1 MDQPL
6 GKLPPYSSDSAEHLV
21 NSYPG
26 SRLRGRAH
34 ECTSLERLVVAARS
48 GPSQILV
55 LRGEAGIGKTALLGY
70 AVERAQGFRVVR
82 TAGVESEMELAF
94 AGLQHLCGPLS
105 HHVEA
110 LPAPQREALDIA
122 FGISTGP
129 RPDRFLIGLAVLS
142 LLAAAA
148 EHQPVLCVVDD
159 AQWLDRVSLQTLAF
173 VTRRLGSEPVAV
185 LFGVRSDSDDELNG
199 LPQLTVGGLR
209 AADAGALLDSVIP
222 GLLDDRVRDRI
233 VAETQGNPLALLE
246 LPRDLTSEEL
256 AGGFG
261 WPDGGRLASHIE
273 RAFLRRI
280 KQLPTETRTL
290 LLTAATDPLGDAAL
304 LARAC
309 EQLGISMDAIAP
321 AEAADLIELGTR
333 VRFRHPLVRSAI
345 YRGAEPLERR
355 RIHGVLAEATDPL
368 TDPDRRAWHRAHA
381 AAGTNGAIASELEQS
396 ADRAQARGG
405 ILAAAAFLQRAT
417 ELTSDPALRGLR
429 ALAAAQSKHDAAAF
443 EAARELLAI
452 ADMAPL
458 DPLARARATRL
469 RAKIAFAES
478 RVGTDGSTTVSNAA
492 VGLLDAAK
500 GLENLDD
507 DLARETYLD
516 AVGAAMYG
524 GRLCPRGGA
533 VEVAEPARLA
543 PPGTQPP
550 RPTDLLLDA
559 LAMRITHGA
568 AASAQMLRG
577 ALDLIRREADR
588 PGNTSWMWQAFPIA
602 LESATHEL
610 WDDQM
615 WHHLATRAVQIARDV
630 GALSILPSALIY
642 RAGVHVHAGEL
653 DAAAELVQEAEVISA
668 ATGHAPI
675 RYHSLILG
683 AWRGTEPDAL
693 PMIDAAMREG
703 AARGEGRLLGA
714 MGYAAGVLNNGLGRY
729 DLAFRAARRAC
740 EHEDLGLYSWCLTEL
755 IEAAVRCGEQDTA
768 AKALDQ
774 LEERALIGDSDWAG
788 GIVARSRALLSAD
801 EDAEAHYREAIE
813 RLSNTRISA
822 HLARAHLIYGEWLRR
837 CHRRADAR
845 SALTSAHQSFVG
857 MGAEAFAERAQREL
871 LATGA
876 KVRKRSPGSSA
887 GSAQTLT
894 AQEAQ
899 IARMAGQGLTN
910 QEIAAQLFI
919 SSHTVEW
926 HLRKVFAK
934 RGITSR
940 RQLRTEH

>member
-1 MDQPL
+1 
-6 GKLPPYSSDSAEHLV
+6 
-21 NSYPG
+21 
-26 SRLRGRAH
+26 
-34 ECTSLERLVVAARS
+34 VAARS

-70 AVERAQGFRVVR
+70 AMERAQGFRVVR

-105 HHVEA
+105 HHIAA

-122 FGISTGP
+122 FGISSGP
-129 RPDRFLIGLAVLS
+129 PPDRFLIGLAVLS

-199 LPQLTVGGLR
+199 LPQLTVSGLR

-280 KQLPTETRTL
+280 KQLPNETRTL

-396 ADRAQARGG
+396 AGRAQARGG

-417 ELTSDPALRGLR
+417 ELTSDPGLRGLR

-492 VGLLDAAK
+492 IGLLDAAK

-543 PPGTQPP
+543 PPGTRPP

-568 AASAQMLRG
+568 AASAQTLRG

-630 GALSILPSALIY
+630 GALSVLPSALIY

-675 RYHSLILG
+675 RYHSLTLA
-683 AWRGTEPDAL
+683 AWRGTEPEAL

-755 IEAAVRCGEQDTA
+755 IEAGVRCGEQDTA

-845 SALTSAHQSFVG
+845 TALTTAHQSFVG

-876 KVRKRSPGSSA
+876 KVRRRSPGSSA

-940 RQLRTEH
+940 RQLRSEH

>member
-1 MDQPL
+1 M
-6 GKLPPYSSDSAEHLV
+6 
-21 NSYPG
+21 
-26 SRLRGRAH
+26 
-34 ECTSLERLVVAARS
+34 AARS

-524 GRLCPRGGA
+524 GRLCLRGGA

>member
-1 MDQPL
+1 M
-6 GKLPPYSSDSAEHLV
+6 V

-26 SRLRGRAH
+26 SRLRGRAP
-34 ECTSLERLVVAARS
+34 ECASLGRLIAAARS

-55 LRGEAGIGKTALLGY
+55 LRGEAGIGKTALLGH
-70 AVERAQGFRVVR
+70 AIEEAHGFRVVR

-94 AGLQHLCGPLS
+94 AGLQHFCGPLS
-105 HHVEA
+105 SHLEA
-110 LPAPQREALDIA
+110 LPSPQREALDIA
-122 FGISTGP
+122 FGIRSGP
-129 RPDRFLIGLAVLS
+129 VPDRFLIGLAVLS

-173 VTRRLGSEPVAV
+173 ATRRLASEPVAA
-185 LFGVRSDSDDELNG
+185 LFAVRGGSDDELTG
-199 LPQLTVGGLR
+199 LPELTVGGLR
-209 AADAGALLDSVIP
+209 AADAGALLDSAIP

-233 VAETQGNPLALLE
+233 VAETHGNPLALLE
-246 LPRDLTSEEL
+246 LPRDLTTEEL

-261 WPDGGRLASHIE
+261 WPDGGRLTGHIE
-273 RAFLRRI
+273 QAFLRRVR
-280 KQLPTETRTL
+280 QLPVETQTL

-304 LARAC
+304 LARASDR
-309 EQLGISMDAIAP
+309 LGISMDALAP
-321 AEAADLIELGTR
+321 AEGADLIELGTR

-345 YRGAEPLERR
+345 YRSAEPLERR
-355 RIHGVLAEATDPL
+355 RIHGALAEATDPV

-381 AAGTNGAIASELEQS
+381 AAGTNEAIAAELEQS

-417 ELTSDPALRGLR
+417 ELTSDPAQRGLR
-429 ALAAAQSKHDAAAF
+429 ALAAAQSKHDAAAYD
-443 EAARELLAI
+443 AARELLAI

-458 DPLARARATRL
+458 DPLARARAARL

-478 RVGTDGSTTVSNAA
+478 RVGTDGSTTVSSAA
-492 VGLLDAAK
+492 IGLLEAAK
-500 GLENLDD
+500 DLENLDD

-543 PPGTQPP
+543 PAGSQPP
-550 RPTDLLLDA
+550 RPTDLLLDG

-568 AASAQMLRG
+568 AASAQTLRD

-602 LESATHEL
+602 LESATHEV

-615 WHHLATRAVQIARDV
+615 WHHLATRAVQIARDI
-630 GALSILPSALIY
+630 GALSVLPSALIY

-653 DAAAELVQEAEVISA
+653 DAAAELVQEADAISA

-675 RYHSLILG
+675 RYHSLILA
-683 AWRGTEPDAL
+683 AWRGTEPEAIPL
-693 PMIDAAMREG
+693 IDAAMRDG

-729 DLAFRAARRAC
+729 ELAFHAARRAC

-755 IEAAVRCGEQDTA
+755 IEAAVRCGEHDTA
-768 AKALDQ
+768 TKALDQ
-774 LEERALIGDSDWAG
+774 LEERAGASDSDWATG
-788 GIVARSRALLSAD
+788 MVARSRALLAVD
-801 EDAEAHYREAIE
+801 DDAEACYREAIE
-813 RLSNTRISA
+813 RLSSTKISV

-845 SALTSAHQSFVG
+845 TELAVAHDSFAG
-857 MGAEAFAERAQREL
+857 MGAEAFAGRAQREL

-876 KVRKRSPGSSA
+876 KVRKRSASSSGA
-887 GSAQTLT
+887 SAQTLT

-940 RQLRTEH
+940 RQLRSGV

>member
-1 MDQPL
+1 M
-6 GKLPPYSSDSAEHLV
+6 V
-21 NSYPG
+21 NSYQG
-26 SRLRGRAH
+26 SRLCGRAR
-34 ECTSLERLVVAARS
+34 ECASLQRLVADARS
-48 GPSQILV
+48 GPSQVIV
-55 LRGEAGIGKTALLGY
+55 LRGEAGIGKTALLGH
-70 AVERAQGFRVVR
+70 AIDHAQGFRIAR

-94 AGLQHLCGPLS
+94 AGLQHFCGALS
-105 HHVEA
+105 KHLDA
-110 LPAPQREALDIA
+110 LPGPQREALDIA
-122 FGISTGP
+122 FGVSSGP
-129 RPDRFLIGLAVLS
+129 VPDRFLIGLAVLS
-142 LLAAAA
+142 LLAAAS
-148 EHQPVLCVVDD
+148 EQQPVLCVIDD

-173 VTRRLGSEPVAV
+173 VTRRLGSEPIAMLFAV
-185 LFGVRSDSDDELNG
+185 REGADDELSG
-199 LPQLTVGGLR
+199 LPELQVRGLR
-209 AADAGALLDSVIP
+209 AADAGALLDSAIP

-246 LPRDLTSEEL
+246 LPRGLTAEEL

-261 WPDGGRLASHIE
+261 WPDGARLSGQIE
-273 RAFLRRI
+273 RAFLRRVR
-280 KQLPTETRTL
+280 QLPTPTQTV
-290 LLTAATDPLGDAAL
+290 LLTAATDPLGDSGL
-304 LARAC
+304 LARAA
-309 EQLGISMDAIAP
+309 ERLGISLNALGP
-321 AEAADLIELGTR
+321 AESAGLIELGTR

-345 YRGAEPLERR
+345 YRNADPLERR
-355 RIHGVLAEATDPL
+355 RIHGALAQATDPA

-381 AAGTNGAIASELEQS
+381 APGTNESIAAELEQS
-396 ADRAQARGG
+396 AGRAQARGG

-417 ELTSDPALRGLR
+417 ELTSDPALRGSR
-429 ALAAAQSKHDAAAF
+429 ALAAAQAKHDAAAF
-443 EAARELLAI
+443 DAARDLLAV

-458 DPLARARATRL
+458 DPLARARAVRL
-469 RAKIAFAES
+469 HAKIAFAQS
-478 RVGTDGSTTVSNAA
+478 RVGTDDAATVSEAA
-492 VGLLDAAK
+492 IGLLEAAK

-533 VEVAEPARLA
+533 IEVAEPARLA
-543 PPGTQPP
+543 PARSSPP
-550 RPTDLLLDA
+550 RPTDLLLDG

-568 AASAQMLRG
+568 AASAQMLRD

-588 PGNTSWMWQAFPIA
+588 PNNTSWMWQAFPIA
-602 LESATHEL
+602 LESAIHEV

-615 WHHLATRAVQIARDV
+615 WHRLATRAVQVARDA
-630 GALSILPSALIY
+630 GALSVLPAALVY
-642 RAGVHVHAGEL
+642 RAGAHVHAGEL
-653 DAAAELVQEAEVISA
+653 DAAAELVQEADAISA

-675 RYHSLILG
+675 RYHSLVLA
-683 AWRGTEPDAL
+683 AWRGTEPEAIPL
-693 PMIDAAMREG
+693 IDAAMRDG

-729 DLAFRAARRAC
+729 TLAFHAARRAC

-755 IEAAVRCGEQDTA
+755 IEAATRCGEHDAA

-774 LEERALIGDSDWAG
+774 LEERTLAGQTDWAQG
-788 GIVARSRALLSAD
+788 MVARSRALLAVD

-813 RLSNTRISA
+813 RLSTTRISV
-822 HLARAHLIYGEWLRR
+822 HVARAHLIYGEWLRR

-845 SALTSAHQSFVG
+845 TELQAAHESFSQ
-857 MGAEAFAERAQREL
+857 MGTEAFAERAQREL

-876 KVRKRSPGSSA
+876 KVRKRAA
-887 GSAQTLT
+887 GTAAASAQTLT

-899 IARMAGQGLTN
+899 IARMAGQGMTN

-919 SSHTVEW
+919 SAHTVEW

-940 RQLRTEH
+940 RQLRSGR

>member
-1 MDQPL
+1 M
-6 GKLPPYSSDSAEHLV
+6 
-21 NSYPG
+21 
-26 SRLRGRAH
+26 
-34 ECTSLERLVVAARS
+34 AARS

-55 LRGEAGIGKTALLGY
+55 LRGDAGIGKTALLGY
-70 AVERAQGFRVVR
+70 AVERAQDFRVVR

-105 HHVEA
+105 HHVDA

-321 AEAADLIELGTR
+321 AEASDLIELGTR

-492 VGLLDAAK
+492 IGLLDAAK

-559 LAMRITHGA
+559 LATRITHGA

-683 AWRGTEPDAL
+683 AWRGAEPDAL

-845 SALTSAHQSFVG
+845 RALTSAHQSFVG

>member
-1 MDQPL
+1 M
-6 GKLPPYSSDSAEHLV
+6 
-21 NSYPG
+21 
-26 SRLRGRAH
+26 
-34 ECTSLERLVVAARS
+34 
-48 GPSQILV
+48 
-55 LRGEAGIGKTALLGY
+55 
-70 AVERAQGFRVVR
+70 VR

-94 AGLQHLCGPLS
+94 AGLQHFCGSLS
-105 HHVEA
+105 NHLET
-110 LPAPQREALDIA
+110 LPSPQREALDIA
-122 FGISTGP
+122 FGISSGP
-129 RPDRFLIGLAVLS
+129 APDRFLIGLAVLS

-173 VTRRLGSEPVAV
+173 ATRRLASEPVAA
-185 LFGVRSDSDDELNG
+185 LFGVRGGSDDELTG
-199 LPQLTVGGLR
+199 LPELRVGGLR
-209 AADAGALLDSVIP
+209 AADAAALLDSAIP

-233 VAETQGNPLALLE
+233 VAETHGNPLALLE
-246 LPRDLTSEEL
+246 LPRGLTTEEL

-261 WPDGGRLASHIE
+261 WPDGGRLAGHIE
-273 RAFLRRI
+273 QAFLRRVR
-280 KQLPTETRTL
+280 QLPDETQTL

-304 LARAC
+304 LARAS
-309 EQLGISMDAIAP
+309 ERLGISLDALAP
-321 AEAADLIELGTR
+321 AEGADLIELGTR
-333 VRFRHPLVRSAI
+333 VRFRHPLVRSAV
-345 YRGAEPLERR
+345 YRSAQPLERR
-355 RIHGVLAEATDPL
+355 RIHGALADATDPV

-381 AAGTNGAIASELEQS
+381 AAGTDAAIATELEQS

-417 ELTSDPALRGLR
+417 ELTSNPALRGLR
-429 ALAAAQSKHDAAAF
+429 ALAAAQSKHDAAAYD
-443 EAARELLAI
+443 AARELLAI
-452 ADMAPL
+452 SDMAPL
-458 DPLARARATRL
+458 DPLARARVARL

-492 VGLLDAAK
+492 IGLLDAAK
-500 GLENLDD
+500 DLENLDD

-543 PPGTQPP
+543 PAGSQPP
-550 RPTDLLLDA
+550 RPTDLLLDG

-568 AASAQMLRG
+568 AASAQTLRD

-602 LESATHEL
+602 LESATHEV

-615 WHHLATRAVQIARDV
+615 WHHLATRAVQIARDI
-630 GALSILPSALIY
+630 GALSVLPAALIY

-653 DAAAELVQEAEVISA
+653 DAAAELVQEADAISA

-675 RYHSLILG
+675 RYHSLILA
-683 AWRGTEPDAL
+683 AWRGTEPEAIPL
-693 PMIDAAMREG
+693 IDAAMRDG

-729 DLAFRAARRAC
+729 QLAFHAARRAC

-755 IEAAVRCGEQDTA
+755 IEAAARCGEHDA
-768 AKALDQ
+768 ATKALDQ
-774 LEERALIGDSDWAG
+774 LEERALAGDSDWAV
-788 GIVARSRALLSAD
+788 GIVARSRALLAVD
-801 EDAEAHYREAIE
+801 EEAEACYREAIE
-813 RLSNTRISA
+813 RLSSTRISV

-845 SALTSAHQSFVG
+845 RALTVAHESFVG
-857 MGAEAFAERAQREL
+857 MGAEAFAARAQREL

-876 KVRKRSPGSSA
+876 KVRKRSASSSA
-887 GSAQTLT
+887 ASAQTLT

-940 RQLRTEH
+940 RQLRSGV

>member
-1 MDQPL
+1 M
-6 GKLPPYSSDSAEHLV
+6 
-21 NSYPG
+21 
-26 SRLRGRAH
+26 RGRAP
-34 ECTSLERLVVAARS
+34 ECAALGRLIAAARS
-48 GPSQILV
+48 GPSQVLV

-70 AVERAQGFRVVR
+70 AIEQAQGFRVIR

-94 AGLQHLCGPLS
+94 AGLQHFCGPLS
-105 HHVEA
+105 SHLDA
-110 LPAPQREALDIA
+110 LPNPQREALDIA
-122 FGISTGP
+122 FGMSSGP
-129 RPDRFLIGLAVLS
+129 APDRFLIGLAVLS

-148 EHQPVLCVVDD
+148 EHQPMLCVVDD

-173 VTRRLGSEPVAV
+173 VTRRLASEPVAM
-185 LFGVRSDSDDELNG
+185 LFGVRGGAEEELTG

-209 AADAGALLDSVIP
+209 AADAGALLSSAIP

-246 LPRDLTSEEL
+246 LPRDLTAEEL

-261 WPDGGRLASHIE
+261 WPDGGRLAGHIE
-273 RAFLRRI
+273 QAFLRRVQ
-280 KQLPTETRTL
+280 QLPAETQTL

-304 LARAC
+304 LARAS
-309 EQLGISMDAIAP
+309 ERLGISMDALAP
-321 AEAADLIELGTR
+321 AEGADLIELGTR

-345 YRGAEPLERR
+345 YRSAQPLARR
-355 RIHGVLAEATDPL
+355 RIHGALAEATDPL

-381 AAGTNGAIASELEQS
+381 AAGTDETTAAELEQS

-429 ALAAAQSKHDAAAF
+429 ALAAAQSKHDAAAYD
-443 EAARELLAI
+443 AARELLAI

-458 DPLARARATRL
+458 DPLARARAARL
-469 RAKIAFAES
+469 RAKITFAES
-478 RVGTDGSTTVSNAA
+478 RVGTDGSTAVSDAA
-492 VGLLDAAK
+492 IGLLDAAK
-500 GLENLDD
+500 DLENLDD

-543 PPGTQPP
+543 PAGSRPP
-550 RPTDLLLDA
+550 RPSDLLLDG

-568 AASAQMLRG
+568 AASAQTLRD
-577 ALDLIRREADR
+577 ALSLISREADR

-602 LESATHEL
+602 LESATHEV

-630 GALSILPSALIY
+630 GALSVLPSALIY

-653 DAAAELVQEAEVISA
+653 DAAAELVQEADAISA

-675 RYHSLILG
+675 RYHSLILA
-683 AWRGTEPDAL
+683 AWRGTEPEAMPL
-693 PMIDAAMREG
+693 IDAAMRDG

-729 DLAFRAARRAC
+729 ELAFHAARRAC
-740 EHEDLGLYSWCLTEL
+740 EHEDLGLYSWCLIEL
-755 IEAAVRCGEQDTA
+755 IEAAARCGEQDTA
-768 AKALDQ
+768 TKALDQ
-774 LEERALIGDSDWAG
+774 LEERALAGESDWAVG
-788 GIVARSRALLSAD
+788 MVARSRALLAAD
-801 EDAEAHYREAIE
+801 DDAEARYREAIE
-813 RLSNTRISA
+813 RLSSTRISV

-837 CHRRADAR
+837 CQRRADAR
-845 SALTSAHQSFVG
+845 AALTVAHESFVS
-857 MGAEAFAERAQREL
+857 MGAEAFAGRAQREL

-876 KVRKRSPGSSA
+876 KVRKRSAGSSSA
-887 GSAQTLT
+887 SAQTLT

-940 RQLRTEH
+940 RQLRNGL

>member
-1 MDQPL
+1 M
-6 GKLPPYSSDSAEHLV
+6 A
-21 NSYPG
+21 
-26 SRLRGRAH
+26 
-34 ECTSLERLVVAARS
+34 AARS
-48 GPSQILV
+48 GPSQVLV
-55 LRGEAGIGKTALLGY
+55 VRGEAGIGKTALLEH
-70 AVERAQGFRVVR
+70 AIEEAQGFRVVR

-94 AGLQHLCGPLS
+94 AGLQHFCGPLS
-105 HHVEA
+105 NHLEA
-110 LPAPQREALDIA
+110 LPSPQREALDIA
-122 FGISTGP
+122 FGISSGP
-129 RPDRFLIGLAVLS
+129 APDRFLIGLAVLS

-173 VTRRLGSEPVAV
+173 ATRRLASEPVAA
-185 LFGVRSDSDDELNG
+185 LFGVRGGSDDELTG
-199 LPQLTVGGLR
+199 LPELTVGGLR
-209 AADAGALLDSVIP
+209 AVDAAALLDSAIP

-233 VAETQGNPLALLE
+233 VAETHGNPLALLE
-246 LPRDLTSEEL
+246 LPRDLTTEEL

-261 WPDGGRLASHIE
+261 WPDGGRLAGHIE
-273 RAFLRRI
+273 QAFLRRVR
-280 KQLPTETRTL
+280 QLPAETQTL

-304 LARAC
+304 LARAS
-309 EQLGISMDAIAP
+309 ERLGISMDALAP
-321 AEAADLIELGTR
+321 AEGADLIELGTR
-333 VRFRHPLVRSAI
+333 VRFRHPLVRSAV
-345 YRGAEPLERR
+345 YRSAEPLERR
-355 RIHGVLAEATDPL
+355 RIHGALAEATDPV
-368 TDPDRRAWHRAHA
+368 TDPDRRAWHHAHA
-381 AAGTNGAIASELEQS
+381 AAGTDEAIATELERS

-429 ALAAAQSKHDAAAF
+429 ALAAAQSKHDAAAYD
-443 EAARELLAI
+443 AARELLAI

-458 DPLARARATRL
+458 DPLARARVARL

-492 VGLLDAAK
+492 IGLLDAAK
-500 GLENLDD
+500 DLENLDD

-543 PPGTQPP
+543 PAGSQPP
-550 RPTDLLLDA
+550 RPTDLLLDG

-568 AASAQMLRG
+568 AASAQTLRD

-602 LESATHEL
+602 LESATHEV

-615 WHHLATRAVQIARDV
+615 WHHLATRAVQIARDI
-630 GALSILPSALIY
+630 GALSVLPAALIY

-653 DAAAELVQEAEVISA
+653 DAAAELVHEADAISA

-675 RYHSLILG
+675 RYHSLILA
-683 AWRGTEPDAL
+683 AWRGTEPEAIPL
-693 PMIDAAMREG
+693 IDAAMRDG

-714 MGYAAGVLNNGLGRY
+714 MGYAAGVLNNGLCRY
-729 DLAFRAARRAC
+729 ELAFHAARRAC

-755 IEAAVRCGEQDTA
+755 IEAAARCGEHDTA
-768 AKALDQ
+768 TKALDQ
-774 LEERALIGDSDWAG
+774 LEERALTGDSDWAV
-788 GIVARSRALLSAD
+788 GIVARSRALLAVDS
-801 EDAEAHYREAIE
+801 EAEACYREAIE
-813 RLSNTRISA
+813 RLSSTRIPV

-845 SALTSAHQSFVG
+845 RALTVAHESFVG
-857 MGAEAFAERAQREL
+857 MGAEAFAGRAQREL

-876 KVRKRSPGSSA
+876 KVRKRSASSSA
-887 GSAQTLT
+887 ASAQTLT

-940 RQLRTEH
+940 RQLRNGV